1 MASGKVFAARLSRL
15 ADLGFRAVDALLVA
29 IFAVLIVLVFANV
42 VLRYLFDSG
51 VSATDELSRM
61 IFIWI
66 AFVGAVC
73 VARRN
78 GHLGVDLLTASLS
91 PRARR
96 VCRVLTDVVIVLC
109 CIVLSVGAWQQ
120 TVANLGNI
128 APVSGLPTALNY
140 LAPFVGGVGIG
151 LVACVDL
158 IAALLGA
165 AEPDHEE
172 GHTA

>member
-96 VCRVLTDVVIVLC
+96 RDQIVVTGIYAHIGCLMTAPALC
-109 CIVLSVGAWQQ
+109 QPCVTSSS
-120 TVANLGNI
+120 TTT
-128 APVSGLPTALNY
+128 SHLPTSWVYCERCYVLLIARRGWFC
-140 LAPFVGGVGIG
+140 AAQMIG
-151 LVACVDL
+151 LNCRWVPWGCS
-158 IAALLGA
+158 G
-165 AEPDHEE
+165 
-172 GHTA
+172 